1 MRLAR
6 LAAGMAMGVAVWTQ
20 GHGRTEP
27 FFCASHS
34 AAETVACCKA
44 NIGKLPQPLS
54 NGTCERY
61 VSCSTNM
68 SAGADKKI
76 PICTL
81 GFAERPWLWRKWW
94 LTP

>member
-1 MRLAR
+1 MKLAR
-6 LAAGMAMGVAVWTQ
+6 LAAGMVMGVALWAQ

-44 NIGKLPQPLS
+44 NLDKLPQPLS
-54 NGTCERY
+54 NRTCERS

-68 SAGADKKI
+68 VAGADKKI

-81 GFAERPWLWRKWW
+81 GFSERPWPWRKWW
-94 LTP
+94 RTP